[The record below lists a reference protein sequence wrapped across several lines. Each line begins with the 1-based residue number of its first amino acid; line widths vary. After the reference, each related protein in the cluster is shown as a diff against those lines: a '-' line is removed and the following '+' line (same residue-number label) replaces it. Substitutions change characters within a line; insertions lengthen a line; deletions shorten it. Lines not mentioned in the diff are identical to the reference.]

1 MSCHWHREM
10 SVPRPGHL
18 PEGMEGGMDWGD
30 RRLDRSELVQQK
42 TSKTALNLGT
52 RMKAKRLRHEF

>member
-1 MSCHWHREM
+1 M

-52 RMKAKRLRHEF
+52 RMKAQRLRHEF